1 LGHYTL
7 KKKKCTF
14 VKIYK
19 GDHTV
24 YEHCQGLKEIKE
36 AKVDKD
42 QVFVWSHSKKKV
54 GALSTWSWRGRS
66 IVDN

>member
-42 QVFVWSHSKKKV
+42 QVFV
-54 GALSTWSWRGRS
+54 
-66 IVDN
+66 